1 MKRIVLFISTIL
13 VLLSCSETPK
23 ESNEI
28 NLYSQRHYKV
38 DENQYEAFENETAI
52 TFSFLI

>member
-13 VLLSCSETPK
+13 VLLSCGEAPK

-38 DENQYEAFENETAI
+38 DENQYEAFEKKLKAI
-52 TFSFLI
+52 VAEY